1 MSLSAVIFKLLIYVV
16 IILQAF
22 FDVDTR
28 LACVLAQGVADIV
41 AVTLKNQ
48 ARRLSTKAL
57 NLLYGNG
64 DVLKGFVCWEVIV
77 L

>member
-1 MSLSAVIFKLLIYVV
+1 MV

-22 FDVDTR
+22 FDVGIR
-28 LACVLAQGVADIV
+28 LACVLVQGAEDIV
-41 AVTLKNQ
+41 AVTLKSQ
-48 ARRLSTKAL
+48 ARHSSTKAL